1 MLFLYSETLD
11 FPRYYQVKVLNLI
24 SLPSPRRCCILL
36 SAFSLS
42 SGQDVAFTFT
52 EQVAGVLVLP
62 YTDPRER
69 VNRVQAIRFISNFP
83 PDCNET
89 PWCITPN
96 LSLASPLVFTLV
108 NKPMVQLAVNNRQSG
123 SLSRLPLFSLLFA
136 EKALRGKKIYLSICL
151 IIFFNPL
158 FHGAVLCRAARDA
171 EGLCARST
179 PGQAGCCA
187 PALGSMDAARN
198 LLPVPAP
205 SSQLKHAVRRLLKCC
220 SWWVQRARLDRGW

>member
-11 FPRYYQVKVLNLI
+11 FPRFYQVKVLNLI

-52 EQVAGVLVLP
+52 EQVAGVLLLP

-89 PWCITPN
+89 PRCVKPN

-136 EKALRGKKIYLSICL
+136 EKALRGKKNLPFYSPHYFFL
-151 IIFFNPL
+151 ILYFMVLCSAGLPVMQKGSV
-158 FHGAVLCRAARDA
+158 HGAHWGRQDAVHRPWDWWMLPEISSWCQHPAA
-171 EGLCARST
+171 
-179 PGQAGCCA
+179 
-187 PALGSMDAARN
+187 N
-198 LLPVPAP
+198 
-205 SSQLKHAVRRLLKCC
+205 
-220 SWWVQRARLDRGW
+220 